1 VLGIVEGELGNRT
14 FSSQK
19 NRSDSGGVDQ
29 QSLPISNATMTTE
42 RVEDHPK
49 VQIFICSVST
59 YIVPGDRGKGFNISK
74 TIRKPPLPLLGC
86 KIFYGK

>member
-1 VLGIVEGELGNRT
+1 MGTGNGT
-14 FSSQK
+14 SFIPQN

-29 QSLPISNATMTTE
+29 QSLPISNATMTTQRFE
-42 RVEDHPK
+42 VHPK
-49 VQIFICSVST
+49 VQIAICSVSK

-74 TIRKPPLPLLGC
+74 TIRKPPPPLLGC